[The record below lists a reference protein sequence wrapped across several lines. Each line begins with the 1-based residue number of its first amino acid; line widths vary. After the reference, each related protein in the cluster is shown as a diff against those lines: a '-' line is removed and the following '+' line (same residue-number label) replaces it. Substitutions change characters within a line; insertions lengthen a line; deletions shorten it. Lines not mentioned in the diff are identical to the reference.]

1 MARVLLRKQKWTTC
15 NTALFFPTK
24 HPALVVKGRRAAGGH
39 LSWLLWLKI
48 FKIKPEAA
56 AAKSVW
62 LASSCPDLDHLRKN
76 QNYTNT
82 TAHKHLN
89 LITPFQLLVAR
100 RGCSPSLGLTKC
112 VIPVA

>member
-1 MARVLLRKQKWTTC
+1 M
-15 NTALFFPTK
+15 ALFFPTK

-62 LASSCPDLDHLRKN
+62 LASSCPDLDHLRKIR
-76 QNYTNT
+76 T
-82 TAHKHLN
+82 TQ
-89 LITPFQLLVAR
+89 TPQPKNI
-100 RGCSPSLGLTKC
+100 ST
-112 VIPVA
+112 